1 MCLWLANK
9 FIRLILEGYTKKRVP
24 INKLVY
30 YGFIL
35 PLTLM
40 VTSSSVLKSQILL
53 ITGLF

>member
-24 INKLVY
+24 LNKLVY